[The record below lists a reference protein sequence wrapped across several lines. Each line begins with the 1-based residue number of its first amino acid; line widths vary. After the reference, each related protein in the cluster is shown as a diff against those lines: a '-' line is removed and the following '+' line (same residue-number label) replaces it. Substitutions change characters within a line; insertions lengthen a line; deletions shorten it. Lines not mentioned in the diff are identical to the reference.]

1 MVLHSFVE
9 NYQYLKMKMR
19 KRIIKIVFNRKP
31 KSDNVVVFSEET
43 RISYVFLWALILALL
58 TSLIFFFVGTKIIF
72 G

>member
-31 KSDNVVVFSEET
+31 KSDNVVVFSEEA